1 MKLILNKKVLETS
14 ESPSFHTLDFLR
26 KIGIKGVKEGCHEG
40 DCGACLVL
48 IGELKDDRVKY
59 KAMNSCILPL
69 GKIEGKHVV
78 TIEGLNLEE
87 KLNPVQQ
94 ALFEE
99 GGVQCGYCTPGFV
112 IALMAYFMNEDLE
125 NTEIITA
132 IEGNICRCTGYNSI
146 LRAAEI
152 ASKKI
157 STLDDSKGRITA
169 LIEANY
175 LPSYFSKIIKQL
187 KEIKTQP
194 QLKKGTFVA
203 GGTDLFVNRQ
213 TVENP
218 IFLAELGFDKIWS
231 DENHVYIGA
240 AADIET
246 IRTSAELNAL
256 FDTAKHLARVS
267 SLPIRQQATI
277 GGNVVN
283 ASPIGDLTIY
293 FLALDAEIGLVLG
306 EDKRIMKLKDF
317 FKGYKILDLK
327 DGEILE
333 WSRIRK
339 EKKLLSF
346 EKVAKRM
353 YMDIASVNSAL
364 SLRIEDKKIKEP
376 HLSAGGVG
384 PIPMYLEKASQFL
397 ENKEISSEVIKEAA
411 RIADTEISP
420 IDDVRGSA
428 KYKRLLLRQLIYAHF
443 VELFPELEMSL

>member
-1 MKLILNKKVLETS
+1 MKFILNQKVMETG

-40 DCGACLVL
+40 DCGACMVL
-48 IGELKDDRVKY
+48 IGELKDSQVKY

-69 GKIEGKHVV
+69 GRIEGKHVV
-78 TIEGLNLEE
+78 TIEGLNLKE
-87 KLNPVQQ
+87 KLNPIQQ
-94 ALFEE
+94 ALFDE

-112 IALMAYFMNEDLE
+112 IALMAYFMNIDLE
-125 NTEIITA
+125 DTEIITA
-132 IEGNICRCTGYNSI
+132 VEGNICRCTGYNSI
-146 LRAAEI
+146 LRAAEK
-152 ASKKI
+152 ASNVI
-157 STLDDSKGRITA
+157 SSLDDSEGRIAA
-169 LIEANY
+169 LIKADY
-175 LPSYFSKIIKQL
+175 LPSYFSGIINQL
-187 KEIKTQP
+187 KDIQIEPQP
-194 QLKKGTFVA
+194 EKGTYVA

-213 TVENP
+213 TAENP

-231 DENHVYIGA
+231 NESHVYVGA

-246 IRTSAELNAL
+246 IRTSEELNFL
-256 FDTAKHLARVS
+256 FDTAHHLARVS

-317 FKGYKILDLK
+317 FKGYKILELQDR
-327 DGEILE
+327 EIVE
-333 WSRIRK
+333 WFRIKK

-353 YMDIASVNSAL
+353 HMDIASVNSAL
-364 SLRIEDKKIKEP
+364 SLKIEDKKIKEP
-376 HLSAGGVG
+376 HLSGGGIG
-384 PIPMYLEKASQFL
+384 PIPMYLEKASQYL
-397 ENKEISSEVIKEAA
+397 ENKEISSEVVKEAA
-411 RIADTEISP
+411 RIADTEINP

-443 VELFPELEMSL
+443 VKLFPELEVSL

>member
-1 MKLILNKKVLETS
+1 MKFILNQEMMEVE

-40 DCGACLVL
+40 DCGACMVL
-48 IGELKDDRVKY
+48 IGELKGDVVFY

-94 ALFEE
+94 ALFDE

-112 IALMAYFMNEDLE
+112 IALMAYFMNKALE
-125 NTEIITA
+125 NTEMITA

-157 STLDDSKGRITA
+157 SALDDSKGRMTA
-169 LIEANY
+169 LIEADY
-175 LPSYFSKIIKQL
+175 LPSYYSEIANQL
-187 KEIKTQP
+187 REIQSEP
-194 QLKKGTFVA
+194 QLKKGTYVA

-218 IFLAELGFDKIWS
+218 IFLAELGFDKLWS
-231 DENHVYIGA
+231 DENHVYVGA
-240 AADIET
+240 AADIEA
-246 IRTSAELNAL
+246 IRTSDELNAL
-256 FDTAKHLARVS
+256 FDTSQHLARVS

-293 FLALDAEIGLVLG
+293 FLALDAEIGLILG

-333 WSRIRK
+333 WLRIKK

-353 YMDIASVNSAL
+353 HMDIASVNSAL
-364 SLRIEDKKIKEP
+364 SLKIEDKKIKEP
-376 HLSAGGVG
+376 HLSGGGIG
-384 PIPMYLEKASQFL
+384 PIPMYLEEASQYL
-397 ENKEISSEVIKEAA
+397 QNKEITSEVVKEVA

-420 IDDVRGSA
+420 IDDIRGSA

-443 VELFPELEMSL
+443 VELFPELEVSF

>member
-1 MKLILNKKVLETS
+1 MKFILNRKIVETS
-14 ESPSFHTLDFLR
+14 ESLGIHTLDFLR
-26 KIGIKGVKEGCHEG
+26 KMGLTGPKEGCHEG
-40 DCGACLVL
+40 DCGACMVLVGIL
-48 IGELKDDRVKY
+48 QGDEVKY

-78 TIEGLNLEE
+78 TIEGINIEG
-87 KLNPVQQ
+87 LNPVQQ
-94 ALFEE
+94 ALCDE

-112 IALMAYFMNEDLE
+112 IALMSYFMNEDLKD
-125 NTEIITA
+125 TPVITA
-132 IEGNICRCTGYNSI
+132 VEGNICRCTGYNSI

-152 ASKKI
+152 ASSTI
-157 STLDDSKGRITA
+157 SDLDDSKGRINA
-169 LIEANY
+169 LIEANF
-175 LPSYFSKIIKQL
+175 LPNYFS
-187 KEIKTQP
+187 EIPEKMKAMKVHP

-203 GGTDLFVNRQ
+203 GGTDLFINRQ

-218 IFLAELGFDKIWS
+218 VFLSELGFDKIWS
-231 DENHVYIGA
+231 DDDYIYVGS
-240 AADIET
+240 AADIES
-246 IRTSAELNAL
+246 IRTSDELNAL
-256 FDTAKHLARVS
+256 FETAQHFSRVS
-267 SLPIRQQATI
+267 TLPIRQQATI

-293 FLALDAEIGLVLG
+293 FLALDADISLKLNGSN
-306 EDKRIMKLKDF
+306 RIMKLKDF

-333 WSRIRK
+333 WFRIKK

-364 SLRIEDKKIKEP
+364 SFKIEDNIIKDP
-376 HLSAGGVG
+376 HLSGGG
-384 PIPMYLEKASQFL
+384 LAPIPLYLEKASEYLQ
-397 ENKEISSEVIKEAA
+397 NKKISSEVVKEAA
-411 RIADTEISP
+411 RIADTEVSP

-443 VELFPELEMSL
+443 VELFPELEVSL

>member
-1 MKLILNKKVLETS
+1 MKLILNQKVLETS

-40 DCGACLVL
+40 DCGACMVLV
-48 IGELKDDRVKY
+48 GEHREGRVKY

-78 TIEGLNLEE
+78 TIEGINLEE
-87 KLNPVQQ
+87 NLNPVQQ
-94 ALFEE
+94 ALFDE

-112 IALMAYFMNEDLE
+112 IALMAYLMNKALE

-157 STLDDSKGRITA
+157 SALDDSKGRIA
-169 LIEANY
+169 SLIEANY
-175 LPSYFSKIIKQL
+175 LPSYFSEIIKL
-187 KEIKTQP
+187 LEEIQTEPQP
-194 QLKKGTFVA
+194 KKGTYVA

-231 DENHVYIGA
+231 DDDYVYVGA
-240 AADIET
+240 AADIES
-246 IRTSAELNAL
+246 IRTSVELNAL
-256 FDTAKHLARVS
+256 FETDKHLARVS

-293 FLALDAEIGLVLG
+293 FLALNAEIGLVLG
-306 EDKRIMKLKDF
+306 DDKRIMKLKDF

-333 WSRIRK
+333 WFRIRK

-353 YMDIASVNSAL
+353 HMDIASVNSAL
-364 SLRIEDKKIKEP
+364 SLKIKEKKIKEP
-376 HLSAGGVG
+376 YLAGGGIG

-397 ENKEISSEVIKEAA
+397 EDKEISSEVVKEAA
-411 RIADTEISP
+411 RIADKEISP

-428 KYKRLLLRQLIYAHF
+428 KYKRLLLRQLIFAHF
-443 VELFPELEMSL
+443 VKLFPELEVSL